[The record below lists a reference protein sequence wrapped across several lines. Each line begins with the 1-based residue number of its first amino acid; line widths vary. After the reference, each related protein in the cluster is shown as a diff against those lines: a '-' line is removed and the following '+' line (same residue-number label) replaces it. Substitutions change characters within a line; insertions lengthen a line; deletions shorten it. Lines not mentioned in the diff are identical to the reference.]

1 MCDAAGTN
9 DYLTAPPL
17 TDVCETPMAAPS
29 ELSADV
35 TREAQETWHDCGEH
49 LAHGQSPL
57 EIRIMDLRRVSIKHH
72 LFPLGITRRVGQFYQ
87 QEQEIVK
94 ILIVLTGKG
103 GKIWKSPQ
111 RSGKSR
117 GRIPAWNLDGPC
129 GIAYKREMMKLEG
142 VRVINIMA
150 DGTICNDLS
159 HYLDDHELPENVMR
173 LIADFIREGARQ
185 GENQTRT

>member
-1 MCDAAGTN
+1 M
-9 DYLTAPPL
+9 
-17 TDVCETPMAAPS
+17 
-29 ELSADV
+29 
-35 TREAQETWHDCGEH
+35 
-49 LAHGQSPL
+49 
-57 EIRIMDLRRVSIKHH
+57 
-72 LFPLGITRRVGQFYQ
+72 
-87 QEQEIVK
+87 
-94 ILIVLTGKG
+94 
-103 GKIWKSPQ
+103 
-111 RSGKSR
+111 
-117 GRIPAWNLDGPC
+117 PAWNLDGPC